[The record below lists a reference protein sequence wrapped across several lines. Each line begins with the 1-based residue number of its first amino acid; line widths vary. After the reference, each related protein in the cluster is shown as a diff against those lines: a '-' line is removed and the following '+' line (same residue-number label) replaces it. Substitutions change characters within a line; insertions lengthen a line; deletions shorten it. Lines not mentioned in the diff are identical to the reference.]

1 MICSWWR
8 LLLRPRQKDPSGL
21 LLANRQ
27 LTHGSTTCPLC
38 LQSRHSGRN
47 SRHEGPSGLLWLSVT
62 ALWPHSQQNS
72 IPKPTHFHENIFNL
86 IQIRNPV
93 SLPSYF
99 LTKAPSQMLKVVRDD
114 LSPVDWKGHNHTLLM
129 ADHPPGLC
137 SPRTE
142 DITAMVGSEK
152 KFLPMAVNTGVMD
165 RGTDSRGRVS
175 LSRDEQRVIK
185 RGGDTSENTG

>member
-1 MICSWWR
+1 
-8 LLLRPRQKDPSGL
+8 
-21 LLANRQ
+21 
-27 LTHGSTTCPLC
+27 
-38 LQSRHSGRN
+38 
-47 SRHEGPSGLLWLSVT
+47 
-62 ALWPHSQQNS
+62 
-72 IPKPTHFHENIFNL
+72 
-86 IQIRNPV
+86 
-93 SLPSYF
+93 
-99 LTKAPSQMLKVVRDD
+99 MLKMVRDD

-129 ADHPPGLC
+129 ADHPPGLG